1 MHPELNDHSCVVR
14 TATGELLASDEHGI
28 LPPLRWLRNSANS
41 GGELAILR
49 GADVADRVIG
59 KAAALLFAYG
69 GVRSLWAA
77 RMSEAARDFL
87 QTTGIVFEYGELVPA
102 ILNRDGT
109 GLCPME
115 QRALGIDE
123 PGEAFALFDGLI
135 A

>member
-1 MHPELNDHSCVVR
+1 MKHPELGEYTCVAR
-14 TATGELLASDEHGI
+14 LADGTLLTSEEHGI
-28 LPPLRWLRNSANS
+28 RPPLRWLREGSD
-41 GGELAILR
+41 LLR
-49 GADVADRVIG
+49 GADAADRVIG

-77 RMSEAARDFL
+77 RMSEAARGFL
-87 QTTGIVFEYGELVPA
+87 RTTDIAFDYDELVPA
-102 ILNRDGT
+102 ILNRDAT

-135 A
+135 G

>member
-1 MHPELNDHSCVVR
+1 MIR
-14 TATGELLASDEHGI
+14 TAGGELLTSDEHGI
-28 LPPLRWLRNSANS
+28 RPPLLWLR
-41 GGELAILR
+41 EKPEILR
-49 GADVADRVIG
+49 GADVADKVIG

-69 GVRSLWAA
+69 GVRSVWAA

-87 QTTGIVFEYGELVPA
+87 QAAGIIIDYDELVPA

-115 QRALGIDE
+115 QKVIGIDE
-123 PGEAFALFDGLI
+123 PEEAFRMFDGMI

>member
-1 MHPELNDHSCVVR
+1 MGNFELGDHTCVIR
-14 TATGELLASDEHGI
+14 TTDGALHVSDEHGI
-28 LPPLRWLRNSANS
+28 LPPLRWLRENSD
-41 GGELAILR
+41 LLR
-49 GADVADRVIG
+49 GADAADRVIG

-87 QTTGIVFEYGELVPA
+87 RTTDIQFDYDELVPA

-109 GLCPME
+109 ALCPME

-123 PGEAFALFDGLI
+123 PEEAFALFDGVI
-135 A
+135 AK

>member
-1 MHPELNDHSCVVR
+1 
-14 TATGELLASDEHGI
+14 EHGI
-28 LPPLRWLRNSANS
+28 LPPLRWLRADP
-41 GGELAILR
+41 GLLR
-49 GADVADRVIG
+49 GARVADKVIG

-69 GVRSLWAA
+69 GARSVWAA

-87 QTTGIVFEYGELVPA
+87 QAAGIAFGYDELVPA

-115 QRALGIDE
+115 QRAMGIAE
-123 PGEAFALFDGLI
+123 PGEAFRVFDGMI

>member
-1 MHPELNDHSCVVR
+1 MTYPSLGNHTCVLR
-14 TATGELLASDEHGI
+14 TADGTLLTSDAHGI
-28 LPPLRWLRNSANS
+28 LPPLRWLREDP
-41 GGELAILR
+41 GLLR

-59 KAAALLFAYG
+59 KAAALLFAHG
-69 GVRSLWAA
+69 GVRSIWAA

-87 QTTGIVFEYGELVPA
+87 QTTGIVFDCGELVPA

-115 QRALGIDE
+115 QRAMGIDE
-123 PGEAFALFDGLI
+123 PGEAFKVFDGLI

>member
-1 MHPELNDHSCVVR
+1 MKLALNGHTCVVR
-14 TATGELLASDEHGI
+14 RLGGELLTSDEHGI
-28 LPPLRWLRNSANS
+28 LPPLRWLREGSDV
-41 GGELAILR
+41 LR
-49 GADVADRVIG
+49 GAQVADKVIG

-69 GVRSLWAA
+69 SVRSVWAA

-87 QTTGIVFEYGELVPA
+87 QAAGIIIDYDELVPA

-115 QRALGIDE
+115 QRVIGIDD
-123 PGEAFALFDGLI
+123 PGEAFRMFDGMI